1 MMHVLSDAELVKRA
15 QAGESEAIAMLY
27 DRHHTRIFRYVRARI
42 YDTHLAQDVVG
53 EVFLKMVTHLPEYQ
67 AMGLPFSAWLYRIA
81 HNDVVNH
88 IGRKENQY
96 QHVPL
101 GMAEAVNSRKN
112 NPAIVIERQLVLE
125 EVQKALTK
133 LDEIQREVIILRFL
147 LGHSLK
153 EVAAMLD
160 KSVAAVKSQ
169 QHRGL
174 LALEVA
180 MK

>member
-1 MMHVLSDAELVKRA
+1 MQDLSDAELVERA
-15 QAGESEAIAMLY
+15 QDGEHEAISILY

-53 EVFLKMVTHLPEYQ
+53 EVFLKMVTHLPEYR
-67 AMGLPFSAWLYRIA
+67 AIGLPFSAWLYRIA
-81 HNDVVNH
+81 HNHVVNH
-88 IGRKENQY
+88 IVRQENQY

-101 GMAEAVNSRKN
+101 GMAEAVNSRKD
-112 NPAIVIERQLVLE
+112 NPAVLIERQLVLE
-125 EVQKALTK
+125 EVQQALAR

-147 LGHSLK
+147 LGYSLK
-153 EVAAMLD
+153 DVAAMLD